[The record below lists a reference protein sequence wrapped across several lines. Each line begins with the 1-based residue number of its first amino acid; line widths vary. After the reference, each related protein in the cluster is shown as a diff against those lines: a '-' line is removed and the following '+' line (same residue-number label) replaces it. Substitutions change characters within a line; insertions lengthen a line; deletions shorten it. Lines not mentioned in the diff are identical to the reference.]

1 MGEIAMDVAT
11 REGKYIYCIIDS
23 DGPKSFGPL
32 GIGGRGDLLH
42 SVCFKDISA
51 VVSDAPIQKYRVS
64 RDNSLSHERAIEAAM
79 IDYTVLPVR
88 FATVAENEEKV
99 RRILEKDHDKFKDL
113 LTGVRGKTELSVKA
127 LFKEQMI
134 YAQILEDYPQ
144 IRALKEKTALLPP
157 DKAHFHLMEI
167 GERVEKA
174 LCQEKES
181 LRDAILAVLSPM
193 AVEVKTNNL
202 YGDMMIINAAFF
214 VEKAREAEF
223 DQAVQTLDS
232 TYSQSVIFK
241 YVGTLPPFN
250 FVNIQINTEDY

>member
-1 MGEIAMDVAT
+1 MDVAT

-23 DGPKSFGPL
+23 DEPRSFGPL
-32 GIGGRGDLLH
+32 GIGGRGDSLH

-51 VVSDAPIQKYRVS
+51 VVSDAPLQKYRVS

-79 IDYTVLPVR
+79 TDNAVLPVR
-88 FATVAENEEKV
+88 FATVADNEAKV

-113 LTGVRGKTELSVKA
+113 LAGVRGKTELGVKA
-127 LFKEQMI
+127 IFKEQVI
-134 YAQILEDYPQ
+134 YAYILETNAQ
-144 IRALKEKTALLPP
+144 IRAMKDKAALLPP
-157 DKAHFHLMEI
+157 DKAHLYLMEI

-174 LCQEKES
+174 LCQEKDRV
-181 LRDAILAVLSPM
+181 RDAILAMLSPM
-193 AVEVKTNNL
+193 AVEVKTNAL
-202 YGDMMIINAAFF
+202 YGDMMILNAAFF

-223 DQAVQTLDS
+223 DQTVQALDS
-232 TYSQSVIFK
+232 TYNEMVTFR